1 MRLIDADKLINR
13 ISELFRNDDLYLVG
27 KFIGLISQQPVAFDV
42 EKVVSELEESY
53 FITESTFDD
62 DGYCNDDSEEVVNLN
77 EEMSKRKLYKIVLKM
92 ILKDRNELSL
102 TSKQKSQVE
111 SLIKKCN

>member
-1 MRLIDADKLINR
+1 MSRL
-13 ISELFRNDDLYLVG
+13 
-27 KFIGLISQQPVAFDV
+27 KF
-42 EKVVSELEESY
+42 
-53 FITESTFDD
+53 
-62 DGYCNDDSEEVVNLN
+62 
-77 EEMSKRKLYKIVLKM
+77 YKMVLKM

>member
-1 MRLIDADKLINR
+1 MSRL
-13 ISELFRNDDLYLVG
+13 
-27 KFIGLISQQPVAFDV
+27 
-42 EKVVSELEESY
+42 
-53 FITESTFDD
+53 
-62 DGYCNDDSEEVVNLN
+62 
-77 EEMSKRKLYKIVLKM
+77 KLYKMVLKM